1 MHPPTHTHTLPLHVS
16 TTHPRIQD
24 NLFVWGVELSD
35 FPKDTPLAEDLEAYA
50 KKSNRKPV
58 VELEMKFPKD
68 YPMNPP
74 FVRILRPRFK
84 FLTGMCNSITLPL
97 FILLSFPYVSLV
109 CMRGV
114 KHLNLAIKQIWRM
127 NTV

>member
-1 MHPPTHTHTLPLHVS
+1 M
-16 TTHPRIQD
+16 
-24 NLFVWGVELSD
+24 WGVELSN

-84 FLTGMCNSITLPL
+84 FLTGMCRTVPHIY
-97 FILLSFPYVSLV
+97 FMLSFQCAL
-109 CMRGV
+109 
-114 KHLNLAIKQIWRM
+114 L
-127 NTV
+127 

>member
-1 MHPPTHTHTLPLHVS
+1 MFFNSCKYIHACICTIHT
-16 TTHPRIQD
+16 QD

-35 FPKDTPLAEDLEAYA
+35 FPKGSLLAKDLENYA
-50 KKSNRKPV
+50 RRTSREPV

-84 FLTGMCNSITLPL
+84 FLTGWFNEM
-97 FILLSFPYVSLV
+97 
-109 CMRGV
+109 
-114 KHLNLAIKQIWRM
+114 
-127 NTV
+127 